1 MRLAQ
6 WCLGFALLTGVAFA
20 QTQSES
26 RGCKVFKDPHTRTIC
41 VDSSTIYATASEA
54 ASAPPASL
62 QDAIDATPP
71 PSFHEDFTCNL
82 ICPPGEV
89 PGCEKRFK
97 YVQSGSPTV
106 SAVAVP
112 GGYISR
118 TCYTTTRT
126 EGCTKCILDPT

>member
-6 WCLGFALLTGVAFA
+6 CGLGIGLLTAVAFA
-20 QTQSES
+20 QVQSAS
-26 RGCKVFKDPHTRTIC
+26 RNCGAFEDPHTRVIC
-41 VDSSTIYATASEA
+41 VDSSTIYATASAA

-62 QDAIDATPP
+62 QDAIDATPTP
-71 PSFHEDFTCNL
+71 KFHEQFTCDL

-89 PGCEKRFK
+89 PGCEKKFK
-97 YVQSGSPTV
+97 YVQSGSPSV

-112 GGYISR
+112 GGYKSR

-126 EGCTKCILDPT
+126 EGCTECILDPT